1 MQILFSC
8 HRRMAAT
15 LAEPRGCR
23 YGIMASR
30 RLPMTEPG
38 KHIRDSRA
46 IISQVMLPTD
56 ANVTGNVHGGMIMKM
71 ADDAGAIVAVRH
83 SRSNV
88 VTVAV
93 DSITFLSPIYVG
105 NLVTFTATLSYVGR
119 TSMEVEVLVEAE
131 DLLSGE
137 KTHTNTA
144 YLVYVA
150 LDEDGRPAQVPP
162 LIPQNEEERERIAKG
177 RKRQEAR
184 LARRREGI

>member
-1 MQILFSC
+1 
-8 HRRMAAT
+8 
-15 LAEPRGCR
+15 
-23 YGIMASR
+23 
-30 RLPMTEPG
+30 MTEPG
-38 KHIRDSRA
+38 KYIRDSRA

-83 SRSNV
+83 SRRIV

-131 DLLSGE
+131 DLLTGE

-150 LDEDGRPAQVPP
+150 LDEHGRPSEVPP
-162 LIPQNEEERERIAKG
+162 LIPETDEQRERIANG

-184 LARRREGI
+184 LSRRREGI